1 MKPITTITFYS
12 FKSNRFWAFQQMGLN
27 PLKRN
32 DIPGLTFFK
41 FLGTGG
47 GKGFSLWP
55 DFSTYA
61 FLGVWE
67 NKLMFENCMNHHP
80 VLKMFN
86 SKSQKQRTLILKSIK
101 SHGKW
106 NGINPFHVEESI
118 EENHLPAVVLTR
130 ATLRWNKLFYFWCA
144 VPKASKAIEKA
155 KGVQFYKGI
164 GEWPL
169 IQQATVS
176 IWDNFDSVQ
185 KFAYRNQDHSTIVK
199 TTKKEKWYQEELF
212 SRFVLLSDEIN
223 ER

>member
-1 MKPITTITFYS
+1 
-12 FKSNRFWAFQQMGLN
+12 MGLN
-27 PLKRN
+27 PLKR
-32 DIPGLTFFK
+32 DEVPGLTFFK

-67 NKLMFENCMNHHP
+67 NQEKFENCMNQHP
-80 VLKMFN
+80 VFMLYK
-86 SKSQKQRTLILKSIK
+86 SKSVRERTLILDSVK

-106 NGINPFHVEESI
+106 NGINPFQSQEGNVESQ
-118 EENHLPAVVLTR
+118 NPVVVITR
-130 ATLRWNKLFYFWCA
+130 ATLRWNKLFSFWRA

-155 KGVQFYKGI
+155 KGVLFYKGI

-169 IQQATVS
+169 VQQATVS
-176 IWDNFDSVQ
+176 IWDHFDSVHQ
-185 KFAYRNQDHSTIVK
+185 FAYQNTDHSSIVK
-199 TTKKEKWYQEELF
+199 TTKQKKWYQEDLF
-212 SRFVLLSDEIN
+212 SRFVLLSDEII